1 MNPRLADLPL
11 PISKFSLGAWAFA
24 GGAMWGEQ
32 DEKNSIATIHAAMDA
47 GVTMI
52 DTAPGYGNGVSE
64 EIVGRAI
71 KGRRDQVLIANKVSA
86 APLNYETTI
95 ECCEKG
101 LQRLQTD
108 HVDLL
113 QIHWRRK
120 DTALDETVAAME
132 KLRDDGK
139 VLALGVCNFG
149 PKSLNDLY
157 ERGTG
162 WITNQLCYN
171 LLWRAIEFEITE
183 ASTAHDMGILCYSP
197 IQQGLLTGRFRNIE
211 EIPESRRR
219 TRHFSSDSDMSRHGD
234 TGHETLTF
242 ATIERIRKI
251 ADDLGETMADL
262 SLAWLLHQRGVSSVI
277 FGARTP
283 EQVAANMQAGKL
295 QLAEATL
302 TALDEATSELKTALG
317 PNADMWSADT
327 RIT

>member
-24 GGAMWGEQ
+24 GGAMWGDQ
-32 DEKNSIATIHAAMDA
+32 DEQKSIDTIHAAIDA

-52 DTAPGYGNGVSE
+52 DTAPGYGGGVSE
-64 EIVGRAI
+64 EIVGRAT
-71 KGRRDQVLIANKVSA
+71 KDRRDQVLIANKVSA

-95 ECCEKG
+95 QCCEKG

-113 QIHWRRK
+113 QIHWRRD
-120 DTALDETVAAME
+120 DTVLDEVVAAME

-149 PKSLNDLY
+149 PKSLQDLH
-157 ERGTG
+157 EHGSG
-162 WITNQLCYN
+162 WITNQLAYN
-171 LLWRAIEFEITE
+171 LLWRANEFEITD
-183 ASTAHDMGILCYSP
+183 ACAKHDMGILCYSP
-197 IQQGLLTGRFRNIE
+197 IQQGLLTGRFANASE
-211 EIPESRRR
+211 VPDSRKR
-219 TRHFSSDSDMSRHGD
+219 TRHFSGDSAMSRHGD
-234 TGHETLTF
+234 GGNETLTF
-242 ATIERIRKI
+242 ATINRIRKI
-251 ADDLGETMADL
+251 AADLGESMADL
-262 SLAWLLHQRGVSSVI
+262 SLAWLLHQRQVSSVI

-283 EQVAANMQAGKL
+283 EQVASNVKAENLKL
-295 QLAEATL
+295 DEATL

-317 PNADMWSADT
+317 PNADLWNSET